1 MLKVFKE
8 TINEE
13 LVETRVIYEQVET
26 INKEIEIVKE
36 NQI

>member
-1 MLKVFKE
+1 MLKVLKE

-13 LVETRVIYEQVET
+13 LGETRVTYEWVET